1 MTTESETIV
10 DHYHLVDLVV
20 DGKLVEFT
28 SATITQETVWVGSG
42 ERQRT
47 VRRWYGQIVSNGF
60 GIDVARLHTLVGR
73 TNDLI
78 LRGFFRT
85 GRVLPECLDMTGS
98 GALICTSSKHGGPG
112 QGTLSSS
119 SRAEG
124 SV

>member
-10 DHYHLVDLVV
+10 DLYHLVDLVI

-47 VRRWYGQIVSNGF
+47 VRRWYGQIVSDSYA
-60 GIDVARLHTLVGR
+60 IDASRLHTLVGR

-85 GRVLPECLDMTGS
+85 GPVLPACLDVTGS
-98 GALICTSSKHGGPG
+98 GALIFTSSRRGGPG
-112 QGTLSSS
+112 QGTLLSS
-119 SRAEG
+119 SRADE
-124 SV
+124 V